1 MGVNRPRPGKNS
13 LVRGRETSSAHLV
26 TLRDGRLLNL
36 PGPCCNMVTRPHI
49 SQHEPMQGAN
59 VSGFHQ
65 PLKSENSVAVTTW
78 TKSSL
83 SHVNGNCVQIA
94 NLSDGQVG
102 MRDSK
107 DVSGAVLG
115 IPSTEWKA
123 FLGGIKNGE
132 FDFHSVYSGPPRL
145 P

>member
-1 MGVNRPRPGKNS
+1 
-13 LVRGRETSSAHLV
+13 
-26 TLRDGRLLNL
+26 
-36 PGPCCNMVTRPHI
+36 
-49 SQHEPMQGAN
+49 

-65 PLKSENSVAVTTW
+65 PLKSENAVAVTAW

-132 FDFHSVYSGPPRL
+132 FDFRSV
-145 P
+145 